1 MELTMPNASFAKM
14 MQAAKK
20 KAKMS
25 DKEARKKKKGNPHG
39 GSKGSY

>member
-1 MELTMPNASFAKM
+1 MPDASFAKM
-14 MQAAKK
+14 MQAFKK

-25 DKEARKKKKGNPHG
+25 DDKAKKKKKGNPHG